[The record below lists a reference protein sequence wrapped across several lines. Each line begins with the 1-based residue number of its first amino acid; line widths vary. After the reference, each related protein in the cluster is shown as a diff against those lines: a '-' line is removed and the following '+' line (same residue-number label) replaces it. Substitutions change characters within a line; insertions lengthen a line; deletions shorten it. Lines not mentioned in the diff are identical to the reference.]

1 MTNPTVRAFYFKQKY
16 TIQMPLKIRN
26 MEHIIYRKYA
36 YIYVR
41 TIQMPSNKYFT
52 INSRSILSQ
61 LFGLI
66 INANF
71 FLAKELYIIY
81 YEKPTSL
88 FSSQ

>member
-16 TIQMPLKIRN
+16 TIQMPVKIRN
-26 MEHIIYRKYA
+26 MEH
-36 YIYVR
+36 R